1 MARKYIKSRY
11 FDFLLYPESIPEDW
25 EDCLAKLGL
34 PMAVSPLHDLDV
46 TEREYKELK
55 SHEQAI
61 IDAGGVVYKKPH
73 YHVIYVAKNPVTTE
87 SVRNKIK
94 RALGGKSVSHIEITD
109 SVEWYFNY
117 LTHDTADARK
127 KHKHLYD
134 KKDITYINDFDID
147 RYVVL
152 DEGQKR
158 ELVGVIFNI
167 VREYQIENMFDLADF
182 IALYGGEYGI
192 QDMGVVDNVIKGNAG
207 ILKLYFDGAYQ
218 RRKYGANVPKWRKYD
233 KNTGELLEHKGE

>member
-55 SHEQAI
+55 PHEQAI

-158 ELVGVIFNI
+158 ELKNLLLNIIRKEHLVNVIH
-167 VREYQIENMFDLADF
+167 LLDF
-182 IALYGGEYGI
+182 IEVHGSENGI
-192 QDMGVVDNVIKGNAG
+192 QNMSDVNDVITANAG
-207 ILKLYFDGAYQ
+207 GFRLYFDANYQ
-218 RRKYGANVPKWRKYD
+218 MGYRYNRKPKID
-233 KNTGELLEHKGE
+233 KETGEILDK

>member
-55 SHEQAI
+55 PHEQAI

-147 RYVVL
+147 RYVKL
-152 DEGQKR
+152 DENQKR
-158 ELVGVIFNI
+158 ELKNLLLNIIRKEHLVNVIH
-167 VREYQIENMFDLADF
+167 LLDF
-182 IALYGGEYGI
+182 IEVHGSENGI
-192 QDMGVVDNVIKGNAG
+192 QNMSDVNDVITANAG
-207 ILKLYFDGAYQ
+207 GFRLYFDANYQ
-218 RRKYGANVPKWRKYD
+218 MGYRYNRKPKID
-233 KNTGELLEHKGE
+233 KETGEILDK